1 MYCLILSSLYSVP
14 ESFLSI
20 LDSASIIFITMV
32 TTLESVQIGFISNF
46 IVLQFALTCFIRS
59 LHSVHTSF
67 VVNYALMSFTFL
79 VYQLVLLTIRYYA
92 LIALLAILYIVQ
104 IDLKDYRNFLFCK
117 GKFYQQLCLVF
128 GLVPVAYWLVF

>member
-1 MYCLILSSLYSVP
+1 MYFLVLSSLYSVP
-14 ESFLSI
+14 EIFLSI
-20 LDSASIIFITMV
+20 LDSASILFITMV
-32 TTLESVQIGFISNF
+32 TTLESVRIDIISNF

-104 IDLKDYRNFLFCK
+104 IDLRDYRNFLFWK

-128 GLVPVAYWLVF
+128 GLVPVAY

>member
-1 MYCLILSSLYSVP
+1 MYCLVLSSLYSVP

-92 LIALLAILYIVQ
+92 ILYIVQ

-128 GLVPVAYWLVF
+128 GLVPVAY